1 LPNKLAELNKYD
13 FTSLVKS
20 PKQIGEKDIE
30 NLREL
35 VKQFPYFAVAQ
46 NLLVKAF
53 HNTKHYEYDKQL
65 KQAALQ
71 AGNRAVLYNLVHDLP
86 LEADQ
91 QDWMNQPMDNL
102 QLPEPTPEIFPET
115 VTEII
120 PEPTHEPEIIAQ
132 IEPVIIEPSS
142 EPIEEIQVTE
152 SIEQVPEILVKMP
165 EPIAEPIAEP
175 ISIVPARDPN
185 IIYDDEKLIEPSGRF
200 EKFIPKVKPNNTWD
214 NEKSL
219 IPDLGDE
226 FSDILPDFDIS
237 SLNGFVAPPSTLKV
251 EEKTP
256 EPIEF
261 KEVKHDVAAINPT
274 PENEGTDAAF
284 LDWISQKEPVKP
296 IEEEIIEPI
305 AVLEPILPVEVLL
318 ETPAAAP
325 EPEPIEEDE
334 SFVNTLQNK
343 FANEAN
349 TQLSEQITAINTETI
364 EPIIVEPIMVEPI
377 IVEPIVAEPIV
388 AEPIVAEPIIV
399 EPVVVE
405 PVVLEANKIEP
416 INAEPIKV
424 EPIVV
429 KPIIAEPVSEKT
441 IWVEKPI
448 EENLLASLEN
458 YEVNEFLAPLY
469 LQVKYNDSLFDLSFE
484 DVFEKQEAPK
494 PIEWTEPF
502 VVLNPIEEEIAV
514 PEVPEP
520 IIKMEEKPAVPI
532 FEDLSYESTV
542 WVNSQQQKEPAP
554 EIHIPVKKEKIAPAE
569 ITPKIADLPPPKIAR
584 DPGTVESILDKFIRE
599 NPSIARPKSEFYSP
613 VNMAK
618 QSAEESEEIVSET
631 LANIYTKQGL
641 YKKAIIMY
649 EKLGL
654 HYPDKYTYFAGLIEQ
669 IKSAHNIE

>member
-1 LPNKLAELNKYD
+1 MPNKLADLNKYD

-65 KQAALQ
+65 KLAALQ

-86 LEADQ
+86 LESDQ
-91 QDWMNQPMDNL
+91 QDWMKQPMDNL
-102 QLPEPTPEIFPET
+102 QLPESKIETIAET

-120 PEPTHEPEIIAQ
+120 PEPIL
-132 IEPVIIEPSS
+132 
-142 EPIEEIQVTE
+142 EPIT
-152 SIEQVPEILVKMP
+152 
-165 EPIAEPIAEP
+165 
-175 ISIVPARDPN
+175 IVPARDPN
-185 IIYDDEKLIEPSGRF
+185 IIYDDEKLIVPSGRF

-219 IPDLGDE
+219 IPDSDDE
-226 FSDILPDFDIS
+226 FSEILPDFDIS
-237 SLNGFVAPPSTLKV
+237 SLNEFVAPPSTPKE

-256 EPIEF
+256 EPIESM
-261 KEVKHDVAAINPT
+261 EVKQDAALANTT
-274 PENEGTDAAF
+274 PENEVTDAAF
-284 LDWISQKEPVKP
+284 LDWLNQKEPIKP
-296 IEEEIIEPI
+296 TEVEIIPPI
-305 AVLEPILPVEVLL
+305 GVLEPNIPEEILV
-318 ETPAAAP
+318 ETPTATP
-325 EPEPIEEDE
+325 KPEPIEEDE
-334 SFVNTLQNK
+334 TFVNALQNK
-343 FANEAN
+343 LANEAN
-349 TQLSEQITAINTETI
+349 TQKIKQITAINPETI
-364 EPIIVEPIMVEPI
+364 EPITVE
-377 IVEPIVAEPIV
+377 
-388 AEPIVAEPIIV
+388 
-399 EPVVVE
+399 
-405 PVVLEANKIEP
+405 
-416 INAEPIKV
+416 
-424 EPIVV
+424 
-429 KPIIAEPVSEKT
+429 PIIAEPILEKI
-441 IWVEKPI
+441 IWVDKPI
-448 EENLLASLEN
+448 EENPLASLEN
-458 YEVNEFLAPLY
+458 FEVNEFLAPLY

-502 VVLNPIEEEIAV
+502 VLLNPIEEEIAV
-514 PEVPEP
+514 PDIPDP
-520 IIKMEEKPAVPI
+520 IIKIEEKPATPL
-532 FEDLSYESTV
+532 FEDLSYESKV

-554 EIHIPVKKEKIAPAE
+554 EIHIPVKKEKTAPAE

>member
-1 LPNKLAELNKYD
+1 MNKYD

-65 KQAALQ
+65 KLAALQ

-86 LEADQ
+86 LESDQ
-91 QDWMNQPMDNL
+91 QDWMKQPMDNL
-102 QLPEPTPEIFPET
+102 QLPESKIETIAET

-120 PEPTHEPEIIAQ
+120 PEPIL
-132 IEPVIIEPSS
+132 
-142 EPIEEIQVTE
+142 EPIT
-152 SIEQVPEILVKMP
+152 
-165 EPIAEPIAEP
+165 
-175 ISIVPARDPN
+175 IVPARDPN
-185 IIYDDEKLIEPSGRF
+185 IIYDDEKLIVPSGRF

-219 IPDLGDE
+219 IPDSDDE
-226 FSDILPDFDIS
+226 FSEILPDFDIS
-237 SLNGFVAPPSTLKV
+237 SLNEFVAPPSTPKE

-256 EPIEF
+256 EPIESM
-261 KEVKHDVAAINPT
+261 EVKQDAALANTT
-274 PENEGTDAAF
+274 PENEVTDAAF
-284 LDWISQKEPVKP
+284 LDWLNQKEPIKP
-296 IEEEIIEPI
+296 TEVEIIPPI
-305 AVLEPILPVEVLL
+305 GVLEPNIPEEILV
-318 ETPAAAP
+318 ETPTATP
-325 EPEPIEEDE
+325 KPEPIEEDE
-334 SFVNTLQNK
+334 TFVNALQNK
-343 FANEAN
+343 LANEAN
-349 TQLSEQITAINTETI
+349 TQKIKQITAINPETI
-364 EPIIVEPIMVEPI
+364 EPITVE
-377 IVEPIVAEPIV
+377 
-388 AEPIVAEPIIV
+388 
-399 EPVVVE
+399 
-405 PVVLEANKIEP
+405 
-416 INAEPIKV
+416 
-424 EPIVV
+424 
-429 KPIIAEPVSEKT
+429 PIIAEPILEKI
-441 IWVEKPI
+441 IWVDKPI
-448 EENLLASLEN
+448 EENPLASLEN
-458 YEVNEFLAPLY
+458 FEVNEFLAPLY

-502 VVLNPIEEEIAV
+502 VLLNPIEEEIAV
-514 PEVPEP
+514 PDIPDP
-520 IIKMEEKPAVPI
+520 IIKIEEKPATPL
-532 FEDLSYESTV
+532 FEDLSYESKV

-554 EIHIPVKKEKIAPAE
+554 EIHIPVKKEKTAPAE